1 MARYFKTSDGRPVVQ
16 GPDITNL
23 FSNIYA
29 RNPVDQSTSLRK
41 PVGGLWDK
49 NPLSNAFFSNQ
60 NANILQNGI
69 RKGVY
74 DLSVDN
80 LVIAPQDLDTLNV
93 VMRSIFIQHANPD
106 LGNFA
111 EQIKHMN
118 NMVMSYCIEQIYS
131 EARGRMHYLNTV
143 DEVAMPLERPIMT
156 TSENELTF
164 NTWV

>member
-1 MARYFKTSDGRPVVQ
+1 M
-16 GPDITNL
+16 
-23 FSNIYA
+23 
-29 RNPVDQSTSLRK
+29 
-41 PVGGLWDK
+41 
-49 NPLSNAFFSNQ
+49 
-60 NANILQNGI
+60 
-69 RKGVY
+69 
-74 DLSVDN
+74 DN

-111 EQIKHMN
+111 EQIKRMN

-131 EARGRMHYLNTV
+131 EARGRIHYLNTV